1 MSLRVDK
8 NGFGLITVM
17 RTIKK
22 DLFIWIC
29 EKHATNSFLD
39 RQTLRE
45 KVLELTRARGLN
57 GFHCSDRWLTCFLKS
72 YGFSTDPIN
81 HVSPKIHDY
90 RGWIDLMRSLITK
103 YKHEDLFHADE
114 LTMYSDIRP
123 SRTKEYSEGSESPR
137 DRITI
142 LMSCNSSGTT
152 KLPLLIC
159 GPYSSRIKAGEHV
172 YCHSKDSYIRDE
184 LFKDWLLNVNDR
196 MGKCDRR
203 ILLFLRRNRAHAL
216 KDFVVSNNVQLVYL
230 PEDFPPLLRPLR
242 RDVFHYVKMVFR
254 RRYVERV
261 KNYRMEWQLPD
272 ILASLIKAWETLPQE
287 LIVFNFQRTRFRTDD
302 TFLQINYDS
311 WDSTKMGMPFK
322 TFVTFD
328 DDLSDDKVTHGTNNR
343 YHSYNLRT
351 NSRSKNV
358 ILIRKNGFEL
368 VPMGRYKIRKA
379 KARYYKRT
387 IPPLELRNRIDQK
400 LDCNMT
406 KRLDKI
412 PNDKHRNARQSSL
425 KGNPIE
431 QNRERRK
438 SLKRTYSR
446 TQFSTKGR
454 SGERCAFGDESI
466 KNSFLLKDRNVRLS
480 RSIRRKV
487 FKEAMP
493 QRHQLEMN
501 IIRVS
506 LRAIID
512 KALTLMSSTKA
523 ECTQKVINN
532 IYAFN
537 QEATNDHLTQPK
549 RFNEQDNLQSKFLNK
564 VSTKL
569 PGNFDKFNQPSTFTN
584 NSNNSWEGIE
594 QSASVEAAESQAAS
608 FSAFESNRENHGK
621 SQNSNLKSFV
631 VQEALRFTMGTA
643 RKSPELSDSGDS
655 CRSNRSRK
663 NKAETDHNWSK
674 QFETTFIFGS
684 PVTNCS
690 LNHQPD
696 ENIDD
701 PCILNVRSLI
711 SPRE

>member
-1 MSLRVDK
+1 
-8 NGFGLITVM
+8 M
-17 RTIKK
+17 RTIKR

-57 GFHCSDRWLTCFLKS
+57 DFHCSDRWLTCFLKN

-81 HVSPKIHDY
+81 HVGPKIHDY

-123 SRTKEYSEGSESPR
+123 SRTKGYSEGSESSR

-159 GPYSSRIKAGEHV
+159 GPYSSRIKVGEHL
-172 YCHSKDSYIRDE
+172 YCHTEDSYIGDE
-184 LFKDWLLNVNDR
+184 LFKDWLLYVNDR
-196 MGKCDRR
+196 MRKCDRR

-216 KDFVVSNNVQLVYL
+216 KDFVESDNVQLVYL

-254 RRYVERV
+254 RRYVERA
-261 KNYRMEWQLPD
+261 KDCTMEWKLPD
-272 ILASLIKAWETLPQE
+272 ILASLIKAWETLPRE

-311 WDSTKMGMPFK
+311 WDSTKMGIPFK

-328 DDLSDDKVTHGTNNR
+328 DDLSDGNVTHRTNNR
-343 YHSYNLRT
+343 CHSYNLR
-351 NSRSKNV
+351 KN
-358 ILIRKNGFEL
+358 RKNGFEF
-368 VPMGRYKIRKA
+368 VPKNRYKIGKA

-400 LDCNMT
+400 LDCNMA

-412 PNDKHRNARQSSL
+412 PNDKRRNVRQSSL

-431 QNRERRK
+431 ENRERRK
-438 SLKRTYSR
+438 SLKGTYSR
-446 TQFSTKGR
+446 TQFSTKGQ
-454 SGERCAFGDESI
+454 SGEQRAFRDESI
-466 KNSFLLKDRNVRLS
+466 KNSFLPRDRNVRLL
-480 RSIRRKV
+480 RLIRRKV

-493 QRHQLEMN
+493 QRHQPEMN

-506 LRAIID
+506 LRTIID
-512 KALTLMSSTKA
+512 KALTLMSSAKA
-523 ECTQKVINN
+523 ESTQKVINN
-532 IYAFN
+532 IYASN
-537 QEATNDHLTQPK
+537 QETTNDHLTQPK
-549 RFNEQDNLQSKFLNK
+549 HFDEQDNLQSKFLNK
-564 VSTKL
+564 VSTNL
-569 PGNFDKFNQPSTFTN
+569 PSNFDQFNQQSTFTN
-584 NSNNSWEGIE
+584 NSNNLWERIE
-594 QSASVEAAESQAAS
+594 QSVPVEATENQAGS
-608 FSAFESNRENHGK
+608 FNVFESNRENHGK
-621 SQNSNLKSFV
+621 SQNSNPRNFV
-631 VQEALRFTMGTA
+631 VREASRFTMRTT
-643 RKSPELSDSGDS
+643 RKSPELSDSGDGS
-655 CRSNRSRK
+655 RSNGPRE
-663 NKAETDHNWSK
+663 NKPESDHNWSK

-684 PVTNCS
+684 PATNCS

-696 ENIDD
+696 ENIGDS
-701 PCILNVRSLI
+701 CILNVRSLI